1 MVEDVI
7 VFSIVVKH
15 LFVFGISGAKDIV
28 CSYNLII

>member
-15 LFVFGISGAKDIV
+15 PFAFGISGAKDIV
-28 CSYNLII
+28 CS